1 LFEQH
6 FQERSLIL
14 LGSCFLKPSPG
25 ICNAAATLFILENKQ
40 QPNSCTRQRTERF
53 VATFKSTIYNIGSG
67 FILKFKRTL
76 ILKTMGL
83 QASKLSLV
91 QKILSL
97 NQESVIDKI
106 DELLEREMIVG
117 YTVDGKPLIK
127 AAYNERIAIAEK
139 QLQNGESISQE
150 DLEKESENW

>member
-1 LFEQH
+1 
-6 FQERSLIL
+6 
-14 LGSCFLKPSPG
+14 
-25 ICNAAATLFILENKQ
+25 
-40 QPNSCTRQRTERF
+40 
-53 VATFKSTIYNIGSG
+53 
-67 FILKFKRTL
+67 
-76 ILKTMGL
+76 MGL

-117 YTVDGKPLIK
+117 YTVDGKPLTK

>member
-1 LFEQH
+1 
-6 FQERSLIL
+6 
-14 LGSCFLKPSPG
+14 
-25 ICNAAATLFILENKQ
+25 
-40 QPNSCTRQRTERF
+40 
-53 VATFKSTIYNIGSG
+53 
-67 FILKFKRTL
+67 
-76 ILKTMGL
+76 MGL

>member
-1 LFEQH
+1 
-6 FQERSLIL
+6 
-14 LGSCFLKPSPG
+14 
-25 ICNAAATLFILENKQ
+25 
-40 QPNSCTRQRTERF
+40 

>member
-1 LFEQH
+1 
-6 FQERSLIL
+6 
-14 LGSCFLKPSPG
+14 
-25 ICNAAATLFILENKQ
+25 
-40 QPNSCTRQRTERF
+40 
-53 VATFKSTIYNIGSG
+53 
-67 FILKFKRTL
+67 
-76 ILKTMGL
+76 MGL

-117 YTVDGKPLIK
+117 YTVDGKPLTK
-127 AAYNERIAIAEK
+127 AAYNERIAIAER
-139 QLQNGESISQE
+139 QLQNGETISQE

>member
-1 LFEQH
+1 
-6 FQERSLIL
+6 
-14 LGSCFLKPSPG
+14 
-25 ICNAAATLFILENKQ
+25 
-40 QPNSCTRQRTERF
+40 
-53 VATFKSTIYNIGSG
+53 
-67 FILKFKRTL
+67 
-76 ILKTMGL
+76 MGL

-117 YTVDGKPLIK
+117 YTVDGKPLTK

-139 QLQNGESISQE
+139 QLQNGE
-150 DLEKESENW
+150 

>member
-1 LFEQH
+1 
-6 FQERSLIL
+6 
-14 LGSCFLKPSPG
+14 
-25 ICNAAATLFILENKQ
+25 
-40 QPNSCTRQRTERF
+40 
-53 VATFKSTIYNIGSG
+53 
-67 FILKFKRTL
+67 
-76 ILKTMGL
+76 MGL

-117 YTVDGKPLIK
+117 YTIDGKPLIK

>member
-1 LFEQH
+1 
-6 FQERSLIL
+6 
-14 LGSCFLKPSPG
+14 
-25 ICNAAATLFILENKQ
+25 
-40 QPNSCTRQRTERF
+40 
-53 VATFKSTIYNIGSG
+53 
-67 FILKFKRTL
+67 
-76 ILKTMGL
+76 MGL

-97 NQESVIDKI
+97 NQESIIDKI

-117 YTVDGKPLIK
+117 YTVDGKPLTK